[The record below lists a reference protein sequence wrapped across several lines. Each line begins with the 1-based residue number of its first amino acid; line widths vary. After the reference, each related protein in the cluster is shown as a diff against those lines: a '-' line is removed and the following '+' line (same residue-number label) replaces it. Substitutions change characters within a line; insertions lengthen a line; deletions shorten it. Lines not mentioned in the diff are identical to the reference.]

1 MNGKTIPLVLF
12 LGLFILGLGVQFC
25 LAGAG
30 TAPADS
36 SVANDTGGVTDP
48 PPPPPQPD
56 PNPDTPPSQIDAVV
70 DSRKVELTARGANKT
85 GVDEEQEL
93 TTEREKRLA
102 AYISLKKG
110 KNLVTP
116 PDLSEYKDKE

>member
-1 MNGKTIPLVLF
+1 MNGKIMPLILF
-12 LGLFILGLGVQFC
+12 LGLFILGMGVQFC
-25 LAGAG
+25 LAGAS
-30 TAPADS
+30 TAPVDS

-56 PNPDTPPSQIDAVV
+56 PNPNTPPSQIDATVNPR
-70 DSRKVELTARGANKT
+70 DTELTARGANKS

-93 TTEREKRLA
+93 TTEREKQLA

-110 KNLVTP
+110 KNLVIP
-116 PDLSEYKDKE
+116 PDLSNYKNKE